1 MTLQFPMYGLLVLA
15 MLPADAL
22 AQSASIRSFVR
33 DNCVGCHSGKQPD
46 GRLDA
51 ETLSSLSSESTSP
64 ADFGAWVRM
73 LDRVEAGEMPPTDA
87 DQPTAAQRA
96 AFLRELKATLLK
108 ANRHRYASM
117 GRTTIRR
124 LNRFEYE
131 RTVQDLLGITKPLAH
146 LLPEDTPLHGFDTV
160 SDGLRFS
167 ALHIDKYLA
176 TADAAI
182 DEALRFTEEPDS
194 ETKRFA
200 YNKQEGIIQ
209 NANEGNSIVRL
220 HPDGAVLFQD
230 ASYVTKMHGVRLRTG
245 GMYRI
250 RIRGRAI
257 QSQKPVVLRFHSG
270 SYKSGTVRLLG
281 FWDMPPNESREVE
294 TTARLEYNE
303 YLYPAP
309 DDLYAD
315 PSNKGVWNV
324 GAEVF
329 QGSGLLVEWVEIE
342 GPLHEQW
349 PPRSVSRLLGD
360 TPVERSGRKQWIDG
374 ETIVY
379 EAKPADPAAA
389 IRKLLPDFARRAF
402 RRPLRSGE
410 AARFVDLAL
419 NALNDGRRFV
429 DAMRIGVR
437 AILTSPQFLI
447 LDETPGELSSYA
459 LASRLSYFLWGTMPD
474 AELLQ
479 LAESGRLSDS
489 TVLRQQTERLLNDKK
504 RARFVTSF
512 AGQWLDLR
520 SIDNTTP
527 DKRLYPEFDE
537 ILKLSM
543 IRETEAFVAE
553 LIDRDL
559 SPSNFIESDFA
570 MLNRR
575 LAEHYG
581 IGGVTGQVNQRVK
594 LPADSPRGGV
604 LTQAAILK
612 VTANG
617 TVTSPVTRG
626 AWVMSRLL
634 NQPPSPP
641 PPSVGSIE
649 PDTRGATTVRE
660 QLAKH
665 RSDETCNSCHATID
679 PPGFALESFDVIGGY
694 RTHHR
699 SKEKGQ
705 RIKHLLR
712 GRGIWEYKRGP
723 DVDATGELETGE
735 KFTDITEFKKLLAK
749 HEVTVARTVASNLLV
764 YATGHQVE
772 LADRTVVVR
781 ILENTAATDHG
792 LRSLIHEVVQSDLFR
807 NK

>member
-1 MTLQFPMYGLLVLA
+1 MANRLRIISMLLLA
-15 MLPADAL
+15 TLPATAL
-22 AQSASIRSFVR
+22 AQSDTVKRFVASHCI
-33 DNCVGCHSGKQPD
+33 DCHSGDEPD

-51 ETLSSLSSESTSP
+51 EFLRFDPSDT
-64 ADFGAWVRM
+64 DNFDVWVKI
-73 LDRVEAGEMPPTDA
+73 LDRVEAGEMPPADA
-87 DQPTAAQRA
+87 DQPTAFQRK
-96 AFLRELKATLLK
+96 AFVKALKTSLLN
-108 ANRHRYASM
+108 ASRQRYAAM

-167 ALHIDKYLA
+167 ALHIDKYLTA
-176 TADAAI
+176 ADAAI
-182 DEALRFTEEPDS
+182 DEALRFTEQPEA
-194 ETKRFA
+194 EARRFD
-200 YNKQEGIIQ
+200 YNKQKGIVQ

-220 HPDGAVLFQD
+220 HPNGAVLFQD

-257 QSQKPVVLRFHSG
+257 QSQRPVVLRFHAG

-315 PSNKGVWNV
+315 PTNRGVWNV

-349 PPRSVSRLLGD
+349 PPKSVGRLLGD
-360 TPVERSGRKQWIDG
+360 TPIERLKKKRWIDG
-374 ETIVY
+374 ETLVY
-379 EAKPADPAAA
+379 EAKPVDAKASV
-389 IRKLLPDFARRAF
+389 RKLIPEFARRAF
-402 RRPLRSGE
+402 RRPLKKGE
-410 AARFVDLAL
+410 ATRFVDLAL
-419 NALNDGRRFV
+419 DALNDERSFV
-429 DAMRIGVR
+429 DAMRIGAR
-437 AILTSPQFLI
+437 AILASPQFLI
-447 LDETPGELSSYA
+447 LDESPGQLDNYA

-474 AELLQ
+474 AELLK
-479 LAESGRLSDS
+479 LAKAGRLSDS
-489 TVLRQQTERLLNDKK
+489 TVLREQTERLLKDK
-504 RARFVTSF
+504 RRERFVASF

-537 ILKLSM
+537 ILKRSM
-543 IRETEAFVAE
+543 IAETEGFVSE
-553 LIDRDL
+553 LIDKDL
-559 SPSNFIESDFA
+559 PPSNFIDSDFS

-581 IGGVTGQVNQRVK
+581 IEGVEGQTNQRVQ
-594 LPADSPRGGV
+594 LPEESPRGGV
-604 LTQAAILK
+604 LTQAAVLK

-626 AWVMSRLL
+626 AWVMTRLL
-634 NQPPSPP
+634 NKAPSPP

-665 RSDETCNSCHATID
+665 RNNESCNSCHATID
-679 PPGFALESFDVIGGY
+679 PPGFALESFDVIGGFRKHY
-694 RTHHR
+694 R
-699 SKEKGQ
+699 SKKDGE
-705 RIKHLLR
+705 RIQQKLR
-712 GRGIWEYKRGP
+712 GRDIWEYKRGP
-723 DVDATGELETGE
+723 DVDATGQLATGE
-735 KFTDITEFKKLLAK
+735 KFVDIKQFKQLLKK
-749 HEVTVARTVASNLLV
+749 HEATVARTVASNLLI

-772 LADRTVVVR
+772 LADRPVVDR